1 MIFTKEKKMTAIQKI
16 DEAIKLLSKEKKI
29 GEYSHAMVLGYLMS
43 VATDEQAE
51 FVLGLAKEKVS
62 N

>member
-1 MIFTKEKKMTAIQKI
+1 MTAIQKI

-43 VATDEQAE
+43 VATDDQAE

-62 N
+62 K